1 MDDINILIDHFT
13 KKELNDEEISNL
25 RFSAQKFLS
34 SKNLRDHEKIEV
46 LNTLKQILEE
56 SKQSSIWVL
65 TDSMARWMYNKQH
78 RPQLSYNLQ
87 HGVRC

>member
-1 MDDINILIDHFT
+1 M
-13 KKELNDEEISNL
+13 

-34 SKNLRDHEKIEV
+34 SKNLKDHEKIEV

-87 HGVRC
+87 HGVDVESIINLWNQYISKPNRPL